1 MKVLIIDGVESSFI
15 ADRFI
20 IQDSGDYVG
29 ITGDFEVAYPKSALG
44 GSVIAIAD
52 YTPPPPVI
60 DPPAPEVRHITKL
73 AFRNRFT
80 MKEKVAIELAG
91 NINPNDPAQKQ
102 QLAATVCASN
112 ADVAASAY
120 IDLDR
125 PDTRDGVK
133 LMEDFGLLA
142 AGRAAEI
149 LDNPVQEFERY
160 NG

>member
-1 MKVLIIDGVESSFI
+1 MKQLLSEAGDKIAFSESFELINDYWIDADGAKYPMSVVGGGCKVE
-15 ADRFI
+15 
-20 IQDSGDYVG
+20 
-29 ITGDFEVAYPKSALG
+29 
-44 GSVIAIAD
+44 D

-60 DPPAPEVRHITKL
+60 EPPAPEVRHITKL
-73 AFRNRFT
+73 AFRSRFT

-112 ADVAASAY
+112 ADVAASIY

-125 PDTRDGVK
+125 PDTRAGVK
-133 LMEDFGLLA
+133 SMEDFGLLA

-149 LDNPVQEFERY
+149 LDNPVQDFERY

>member
-1 MKVLIIDGVESSFI
+1 MKQLLNAEGVQVGVASWFDKNDFGWVGQTDGVIYPLSVV
-15 ADRFI
+15 
-20 IQDSGDYVG
+20 GDGCRV
-29 ITGDFEVAYPKSALG
+29 E
-44 GSVIAIAD
+44 D
-52 YTPPPPVI
+52 YTPPPPI
-60 DPPAPEVRHITKL
+60 IEPPAPEVRHITKL

-91 NINPNDPAQKQ
+91 NINPNDTAQKQ

-112 ADVAASAY
+112 ADVAASTY

>member
-1 MKVLIIDGVESSFI
+1 MKQLLNAEGVIVGVASGFIQTDLGWVGDGVVYPLSVV
-15 ADRFI
+15 
-20 IQDSGDYVG
+20 GDGCKV
-29 ITGDFEVAYPKSALG
+29 V
-44 GSVIAIAD
+44 D
-52 YTPPPPVI
+52 YEPPPPVI
-60 DPPAPEVRHITKL
+60 DPPAPEVRYITKL

-149 LDNPVQEFERY
+149 LDNPVQDFERY

>member
-1 MKVLIIDGVESSFI
+1 MKALIIDGVESSFV

-20 IQDSGDYVG
+20 IKDNGDYVG
-29 ITGDFEVAYPKSALG
+29 ITGDFEVIYPVSALG

-60 DPPAPEVRHITKL
+60 EPPAPEVRHITKL

-91 NINPNDPAQKQ
+91 NINPNDPVQKQ
-102 QLAATVCASN
+102 QLAATVLASN
-112 ADVAASAY
+112 ADIAASTY

-125 PDTRDGVK
+125 PDARAGVK
-133 LMEDFGLLA
+133 SMEEFGLLA
-142 AGRAAEI
+142 EGRAAEI
-149 LDNPVQEFERY
+149 LDSPVHDFERY
-160 NG
+160 KG

>member
-1 MKVLIIDGVESSFI
+1 MQQLKAGDFEFI
-15 ADRFI
+15 AEEFI
-20 IQDSGDYVG
+20 DSGDALIAKNG
-29 ITGDFEVAYPKSALG
+29 GDETIISKSAIG
-44 GSVIAIAD
+44 EYEITD
-52 YTPPPPVI
+52 YMPPPPVI
-60 DPPAPEVRHITKL
+60 EPPAPEVRHITKL

-149 LDNPVQEFERY
+149 LDNPVQDFERY

>member
-1 MKVLIIDGVESSFI
+1 MLFIDGVKSQFI
-15 ADRFI
+15 ADDFI
-20 IQDSGDYVG
+20 VENGDYVG
-29 ITGDFEVAYPKSALG
+29 ISGGQKTVYPAAAFGDAVVEIK
-44 GSVIAIAD
+44 D

-60 DPPAPEVRHITKL
+60 EPPAPEVRHITKL

-80 MKEKVAIELAG
+80 MREKVAIELAG
-91 NINPNDPAQKQ
+91 NINPNDPVQKQ

-112 ADVAASAY
+112 ADVAASTY

-142 AGRAAEI
+142 AGRASEI

-160 NG
+160 KG